1 MWLAVSAIAILGP
14 LIVLHNAGIRIG
26 EGSFAY
32 RYSPLYGFRVVRAFP
47 TVFLALAAAGVV
59 WYTCNRPQRRMIGVS
74 LLAVFVALLVA
85 WTWWA
90 PPQPVLQHTFNF
102 NSPSQDGAFVFETR
116 RPWGPREYLR
126 NFDQHI
132 QQPQE
137 NFKGTRVISNPPG
150 MTIVAMAAEQVVPAN
165 PQDPPWIDRY
175 ALSAP
180 PGLLLTTAWP
190 NALRVAFAS
199 LLLWAASSVF
209 AYLLG
214 REFLSTAGA
223 TVFTL
228 IVLFNPSGVLF
239 SPGKDPAQL
248 LTINAMLWAG
258 IVAWR
263 RGSIALA
270 AVSGAVLLLGSLTG
284 LIHIWVALGTFAA
297 VAWHTWRKGE
307 SMVRLLLRTLL
318 PAAGGFLLLALVFY
332 VAIGWNPLA
341 TLLAAQRRW
350 SQVQPTIAVNH
361 TLWLFIGLPIFL
373 LFTSPAFWAVV
384 GLNARRIWRGDGFGR
399 RFLLCTIG
407 AMGATYVLGIPYEL
421 PRLWVA
427 FLPPLALGAMI
438 DLPLFHAEHS
448 PRRVWRPLAMIV
460 AVQICFTALHWTM
473 FDVRESEYR
482 LTTERLWS

>member
-1 MWLAVSAIAILGP
+1 MWLALSAIAILGP
-14 LIVLHNAGIRIG
+14 LIILHNAGIRLG

-32 RYSPLYGFRVVRAFP
+32 RYSPLYGLRVVRAFP
-47 TVFLALAAAGVV
+47 AALLAIAAAGVI
-59 WYTCNRPQRRMIGVS
+59 WYLCNRPQRRATGVA
-74 LLAVFVALLVA
+74 LLAIIVALLVV

-90 PPQPVLQHTFNF
+90 TPQPVLQHTFNF
-102 NSPSQDGAFVFETR
+102 NSPSQDGAFVLETR
-116 RPWGPREYLR
+116 GEWTARGYLR
-126 NFDQHI
+126 NFGRHI

-137 NFKGTRVISNPPG
+137 KFKGTRVISNPPG
-150 MTIVAMAAEQVVPAN
+150 MTIVAMAAEQVLAPN

-180 PGLLLTTAWP
+180 PGLLRTMAWP
-190 NALRVAFAS
+190 NALRVALAA
-199 LLLWAASSVF
+199 LLLWGASAIF
-209 AYLLG
+209 ACLLG

-223 TVFTL
+223 AVFTL

-258 IVAWR
+258 IVGWR

-270 AVSGAVLLLGSLTG
+270 AISGALLLIGSLMG
-284 LIHIWVALGTFAA
+284 LIHVWIALAAFAA
-297 VAWHTWRKGE
+297 VAWHTWRTRE
-307 SMVRLLLRTLL
+307 SMARLVLRTLL
-318 PAAGGFLLLALVFY
+318 PAAGGFLLLALAFY
-332 VAIGWNPLA
+332 IAMGWNPLA
-341 TLLAAQRRW
+341 TLIAVQRRW

-373 LFTSPAFWAVV
+373 LFTSPAFWAVI
-384 GLNARRIWRGDGFGR
+384 GLSARKIRRGDCFGR
-399 RFLLCTIG
+399 RLLLCTLG
-407 AMGATYVLGIPYEL
+407 AMAATYVLGIPYEL

-438 DLPLFHAEHS
+438 DLPLFHAEGS
-448 PRRVWRPLAMIV
+448 PRRGWRPLAMIV
-460 AVQICFTALHWTM
+460 AVQICFTALHWTL

-482 LTTERLWS
+482 LTTERLWN